1 MSRISEVLIGSVT
14 PYQLMMGKLLGSAG
28 VSTLL
33 AVIYITG
40 GIFTARYFG
49 YGDAIRGSD
58 LAWVVVFLPMA
69 VFMFGSIFITIG
81 AACTDLKDA
90 QGMMTP
96 AMLVMMLP
104 WMTWFAIVNA
114 PDSPVSVGLSLFP
127 TNAPFLMLLRIAIPP
142 GPPAW
147 QVALS
152 VALTTLTAV
161 ALVHAAGKIF
171 RTGLL
176 MQGKAA
182 TLGEMWRWVR
192 AD

>member
-1 MSRISEVLIGSVT
+1 M
-14 PYQLMMGKLLGSAG
+14 
-28 VSTLL
+28 
-33 AVIYITG
+33 TG
-40 GIFTARYFG
+40 GIATARHFG
-49 YGDAIRGSD
+49 YGDAIRTAD
-58 LAWVVVFLPMA
+58 LAWAVVFLPMA
-69 VFMFGSIFITIG
+69 VVMFGSIFITIG

-104 WMTWFAIVNA
+104 WMTWFAILNA
-114 PDSPVSVGLSLFP
+114 PDSPMSVGLSLFP
-127 TNAPFLMLLRIAIPP
+127 TNAPFLMLLRIAIAP
-142 GPPAW
+142 GPPLW
-147 QVALS
+147 QIVLS
-152 VALTTLTAV
+152 VVLAGVTAL

-182 TLGEMWRWVR
+182 TLGEMWKWVR